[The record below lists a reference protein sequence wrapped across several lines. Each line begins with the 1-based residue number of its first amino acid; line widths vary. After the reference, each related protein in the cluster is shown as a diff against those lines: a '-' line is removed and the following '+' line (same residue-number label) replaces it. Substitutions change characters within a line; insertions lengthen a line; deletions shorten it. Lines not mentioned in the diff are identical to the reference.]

1 MHVKFCFDQINLGID
16 STASYFG
23 DPHLKYKCI
32 RRVVDCIFEDE
43 EGEIMHQS
51 KEYFCLRLNVS
62 VFH

>member
-51 KEYFCLRLNVS
+51 KEYFCLR
-62 VFH
+62 